1 MLSKPQSRSL
11 LGLII
16 VATALTGA
24 IVVYAI
30 SRLSPQSQPA
40 PTTVSPSVQ
49 QVTALGRLEPETEI
63 IRIAAPRDLD
73 GDRLGQWLVK
83 EGDHV
88 KARQAIVILDS
99 RDRLQA
105 AVTHAQEQVRVA
117 QAKLAQVKAGAKV
130 GEIEAQRATIAR
142 LDAEQRT
149 EVIAQRATIARLQA
163 QQRTEIAAQQ
173 ATIARLKAALE
184 NAKVEVQRHETLYQ
198 QGAIAATLRDSKQLA
213 MITAQQSLNEAQ
225 ANLQRLQATFREQL
239 NEAQANLDKI
249 QSSRVQQLNEARATL
264 NRIAEVRPVDVNA
277 AQMEI
282 DSAIAALRQA
292 RTDLEQSYIRAPM
305 NGQIL
310 KVQTRQGEK
319 ISDNGIADFGQTERM
334 IAVAEVYQTD
344 IGKIRMGQTAIV
356 TGQAFAGE
364 LRGTVSQIDLQVSR
378 QNVFSNQPGEN
389 LDRRVVEVKIRLNP
403 EDSQKVASLTN
414 LQVQVA
420 IQQ

>member
-1 MLSKPQSRSL
+1 
-11 LGLII
+11 
-16 VATALTGA
+16 
-24 IVVYAI
+24 
-30 SRLSPQSQPA
+30 
-40 PTTVSPSVQ
+40 
-49 QVTALGRLEPETEI
+49 
-63 IRIAAPRDLD
+63 
-73 GDRLGQWLVK
+73 LGQWLVK

-198 QGAIAATLRDSKQLA
+198 QGAIAATLRDSKQLV

-334 IAVAEVYQTD
+334 MAVAEVYQTD